1 MSFYKGNKKIAG
13 LYVDHDVEHATE
25 EHAGIIEIAKQS
37 EVAEGVIDSKAIT
50 PKKLKTI
57 TDTKQ
62 DVISDL
68 SDIRTNAQTGAELA
82 PQVAVNT
89 QRIEE
94 LTISKFPNVVVVGT
108 PHIEGGQVS
117 NFSDSNYLQFPFI
130 DISRGMPFDIYFSF
144 TTSADITTQQ
154 NILDSYFGIALAIQN
169 GKGIMALSSNGTNW
183 DIGTSIG
190 TNNLLPNTTYYVKYS
205 WTGTAYSAS
214 LSTDDQTYI
223 PDMNLTS
230 SLSPHKTTIFIGGS
244 PNLFGAGSAHP
255 FKGTINF
262 NKSKV
267 VVQDLVVWEGMA
279 DVGLASRANVSLNN
293 LDEVGEKRFSDKQ
306 NKLIAGE
313 NITIDESTNT
323 ISAKGGGVIPANVYT
338 RENLKG
344 GDNVTITEVAKEGGI
359 DDHTLACYHFDNDF
373 DNEVVSSPFIPTQY
387 GQFDLTNKK
396 FGVSSIS
403 APSSSVFNVESNV
416 ITFEELTI
424 DFWGLFPR
432 FYSTNQLVELAVG
445 YRLFG
450 LERNSKVGFGTDN
463 YNYMI
468 SSADVIGDNQ
478 FHHYAF
484 VFSRKY
490 MEWFIDGISQGKY
503 DRNGSPVTINE
514 KSFYAY
520 GTYDELRISDTI
532 RYTSNFTPK
541 DYEYTDAT
549 QEPTRYQI
557 NANVDTS
564 TFATKEYVDNIVG
577 NIEIQ
582 LSEI

>member
-130 DISRGMPFDIYFSF
+130 DISRGLPFDIYFSF

-244 PNLFGAGSAHP
+244 PNLFGTSSAHP

-267 VVQDLVVWEGMA
+267 VVNNIVVWEGMA

-306 NKLIAGE
+306 DKLIAGQ

-323 ISAKGGGVIPANVYT
+323 ISATGGGVIPDNAFT
-338 RENLKG
+338 SDNLKG
-344 GDNVTITEVAKEGGI
+344 GKGIEIVQSSVSQKIAYNFGKLTNYVQVPINTTTDGLEISFSFETGDTIDSYSRFQYIFGKENVLDLSIRQGKIAVDIGDGYNWISTVNYGT
-359 DDHTLACYHFDNDF
+359 TLI
-373 DNEVVSSPFIPTQY
+373 E
-387 GQFDLTNKK
+387 TNKK
-396 FGVSSIS
+396 YYIKYIFTSSNLQVKLSQNGADYTTEVSI
-403 APSSSVFNVESNV
+403 PTSN
-416 ITFEELTI
+416 
-424 DFWGLFPR
+424 
-432 FYSTNQLVELAVG
+432 YSWNTMLN
-445 YRLFG
+445 
-450 LERNSKVGFGTDN
+450 FGTIAINN
-463 YNYMI
+463 YDLI
-468 SSADVIGDNQ
+468 
-478 FHHYAF
+478 AF
-484 VFSRKY
+484 
-490 MEWFIDGISQGKY
+490 EGK
-503 DRNGSPVTINE
+503 IW
-514 KSFYAY
+514 
-520 GTYDELRISDTI
+520 ISDLVISKNGNVLYNGAT
-532 RYTSNFTPK
+532 
-541 DYEYTDAT
+541 DEYTLVGNPSIDIIGGTGEYVINSTLDVDAL
-549 QEPTRYQI
+549 
-557 NANVDTS
+557 
-564 TFATKEYVDNIVG
+564 ATKEYVDNIVG
-577 NIEIQ
+577 NIETQ